1 MPRFKNRTV
10 SLSSYETLFSD
21 VTSSIVT
28 IKNKKEERILWVTL
42 KDRLKQTDKN
52 KDILAMAYGVGLWED
67 ETYSIEYIANFYGVT
82 SGRVRTI
89 VKECI
94 RGFRSVIAFAQDDL
108 DFALFPLL
116 NKRYLYDRLVKLEQ
130 GKEFGVGVGEKDLYF
145 FDFSTR
151 TYNILRRNGYN
162 CLNDLTLISLK
173 ELRRLQGLGVTS
185 YNEVVRIMRRNGLLF
200 KGEENDK

>member
-10 SLSSYETLFSD
+10 SLSGYEALFSD

-82 SGRVRTI
+82 SCRVRTI

>member
-10 SLSSYETLFSD
+10 SLSGYEALFSD

-28 IKNKKEERILWVTL
+28 IKNKKEESILWVTL

-173 ELRRLQGLGVTS
+173 ELRRLQGLGETS
-185 YNEVVRIMRRNGLLF
+185 YNEVIRIMKRNGFLF

>member
-10 SLSSYETLFSD
+10 SLSGYEALFSD

-162 CLNDLTLISLK
+162 CLNDLTFISLK
-173 ELRRLQGLGVTS
+173 ELRRLQGLGETS
-185 YNEVVRIMRRNGLLF
+185 YNEVIRIMKRNGFLF

>member
-10 SLSSYETLFSD
+10 SLSGYEALFSD

-173 ELRRLQGLGVTS
+173 ELRRLRGLGETS
-185 YNEVVRIMRRNGLLF
+185 YNEVIRIMKRNGFLF

>member
-10 SLSSYETLFSD
+10 SLSGYEALFSD

-67 ETYSIEYIANFYGVT
+67 ETHSIEYIADFYGVT

-89 VKECI
+89 VNDCI
-94 RGFRSVIAFAQDDL
+94 RGFRTVIAFAQDDL
-108 DFALFPLL
+108 DLALLPLL
-116 NKRYLYDRLVKLEQ
+116 NKRYLYDRLVKLEK
-130 GKEFGVGVGEKDLYF
+130 GREFRVGVGEKDLYF

-173 ELRRLQGLGVTS
+173 ELRRLRGLGETS
-185 YNEVVRIMRRNGLLF
+185 YNEVIRIMRRNGFLF